1 MSLLETRGLS
11 VRYGALEALHDIT
24 LTAQAGEVTVVIGPN
39 GAGKTTL
46 LKTIAGLL
54 APSAGVIRFRGEPVG
69 GLPAYRVVRK
79 GIVLVP
85 EGRGIFGDQTVRDNL
100 MLAAPTAASFRA
112 DLPAVL
118 RRFPALEPRLD
129 ELAGALSGGQQQML
143 ALARGLIA
151 RPRLLLLDEPSL
163 GLAPKLVRDIFEAI
177 RALREEGV
185 SILLVEQMAT
195 MALGLAGRGY
205 ILERGRIAVEGRA
218 AALLA
223 DPAIMKAY
231 LGTRR

>member
-1 MSLLETRGLS
+1 MSFLETRGLS
-11 VRYGALEALHDIT
+11 VRYGALGALHDIA
-24 LTAQAGEVTVVIGPN
+24 LTARAGEITAVIGPN

-54 APSAGVIRFRGEPVG
+54 APATGTIRFRGELIG

-79 GIVLVP
+79 GVVLVP
-85 EGRGIFGDQTVRDNL
+85 EGRGIFGDQTVCDNL
-100 MLAAPTAASFRA
+100 LLAAPTAASFRA

-118 RRFPALEPRLD
+118 QRFPALELRLH

-163 GLAPKLVRDIFEAI
+163 GLAPKLIRDIFAAI

-185 SILLVEQMAT
+185 SVLLVEQMAA
-195 MALGLAGRGY
+195 MALELADRGY
-205 ILERGRIAVEGRA
+205 VLERGRIVGEGRA
-218 AALLA
+218 ADLRADAAL
-223 DPAIMKAY
+223 MKAY
-231 LGTRR
+231 LGVRR

>member
-1 MSLLETRGLS
+1 MSFLETHGLS
-11 VRYGALEALHDIT
+11 VRYGALEALHGIT
-24 LTAQAGEVTVVIGPN
+24 LTARAGEITAVIGPN

-54 APSAGVIRFRGEPVG
+54 GPAAGAIRFRGELIG

-79 GIVLVP
+79 GVVLVP

-100 MLAAPTAASFRA
+100 MLAAPSAAAFRA

-118 RRFPALEPRLD
+118 QRFPALEPRLD
-129 ELAGALSGGQQQML
+129 ELAGTLSGGQQQML

-163 GLAPKLVRDIFEAI
+163 GLAPKLIRDIFAAI
-177 RALREEGV
+177 RALRQEGV
-185 SILLVEQMAT
+185 SILLVEQMAA
-195 MALGLAGRGY
+195 MALELADRGY
-205 ILERGRIAVEGRA
+205 VLERGRIVAEGRA
-218 AALLA
+218 ADLLA
-223 DPAIMKAY
+223 DAAIMKAY
-231 LGTRR
+231 LGVRR